1 MNNDKQWLQA
11 YAQGMLEALH
21 PSGMQLPFFIISYYR
36 QCGLDECEAMI
47 VLQLLAF
54 RNQGNEFPLVEDMAQ
69 RMSVGAPSIL
79 NCLQRLLQIG
89 YMTIDENVEAHTGIR
104 SESYNVTPLLQKMF
118 ELHATN
124 GQSVYSMQ
132 TKKQPSS
139 KVAVT
144 SEKTLFQMF
153 EEEFGRLLSPME
165 CETISKWIDEE
176 RYSQALIMHALREA
190 VFAGKLHFRY
200 IDRILLDWQHHKV
213 RTVEQAK
220 EHSANFRGLR

>member
-1 MNNDKQWLQA
+1 
-11 YAQGMLEALH
+11 
-21 PSGMQLPFFIISYYR
+21 
-36 QCGLDECEAMI
+36 
-47 VLQLLAF
+47 
-54 RNQGNEFPLVEDMAQ
+54 
-69 RMSVGAPSIL
+69 
-79 NCLQRLLQIG
+79 
-89 YMTIDENVEAHTGIR
+89 
-104 SESYNVTPLLQKMF
+104 
-118 ELHATN
+118 
-124 GQSVYSMQ
+124 
-132 TKKQPSS
+132 
-139 KVAVT
+139 VAVT